1 MNSEFFIPNSKFPSR
16 VAAAFEKAKSALL
29 AEREELGHW
38 EGSLSSSPLATA
50 TAVTA
55 LFAMD
60 RALDGCRLPASA
72 SVSRTFSSSQ
82 SLFDPPAPPMRYPRY
97 QGLIGRG
104 LEWIAK
110 RANPD
115 GGWGDTDRSRS
126 NVSTTVL
133 CWSALN
139 LIGKEGGHPF
149 QGTVDRA
156 ESWLREYA
164 GGMEAEKI
172 AKAVTRRYGKDKT
185 FSAPILTMA
194 AIAGR
199 LGGGQTAWRWVR
211 PLPFE
216 LAAFPP
222 KWYAALRLPVVSYAL
237 PALIAVG
244 MARHTHLPPKS
255 PILRAIRSSFRVKC
269 LSVLQSIQPANGGFL
284 EATPLTSFVAMSMA
298 SSRLAAHPVAL
309 KAADFVAK
317 SVRKD
322 GSWAIDTNL
331 SAWVTTLSVNALGT
345 RGLLVL
351 PREEREDL
359 AEWIRHRQ
367 YTERH
372 PYTQAEPGGWAWTD
386 LPGGVPDADDTAGAL
401 IALHRLWDLA
411 DKEDSD
417 SSTLAGLRQ
426 SRAAAGI
433 RWLCNVQNRD
443 GGVPTFCRGW
453 GKLPFDRSSDDITA
467 HALRAWSLWM
477 PKLAPKDQVRAERS
491 LRRAVRFLLRRQRED
506 GSWLPLW
513 FGNQEV
519 SGDENPVY
527 GTARVL
533 LALIGLPKKARRS
546 AIPSVVQGMHWLALN
561 QNDDGGWGG
570 SYGASSSVEET
581 SLAVEALFA
590 GASTDGLESSW
601 TKAAAGKGL
610 EWLLQRVEADQFR
623 ASSPIGFYFA
633 KLWYYEKLYPIL
645 FAVGA
650 LRRAVEVFQPEVGLK
665 SVEKS
670 EEFSPQLSLVSV

>member
-1 MNSEFFIPNSKFPSR
+1 MHSEFCIPNSAFQNR
-16 VAAAFEKAKSALL
+16 VAAAFEKARSTLL
-29 AEREELGHW
+29 SEREELGHW
-38 EGSLSSSPLATA
+38 EGELSSSPLATA

-55 LFAMD
+55 LFAID
-60 RALDGCRLPASA
+60 QALDGCRLPASA
-72 SVSRTFSSSQ
+72 SVPRSFSSSQ
-82 SLFDPPAPPMRYPRY
+82 ALSKPPDAPPCYPRY

-149 QGTVDRA
+149 QKTVDLA
-156 ESWLREYA
+156 EDWLREYA
-164 GGMEAEKI
+164 GGLEAEKI
-172 AKAVTRRYGKDKT
+172 AAAVTRRYGKDKT

-199 LGGGQTAWRWVR
+199 LGGGRTAWRWVQ

-255 PILRAIRSSFRVKC
+255 PILRDLRSSFRVKC
-269 LSVLQSIQPANGGFL
+269 LAVLQSIQPANGGFL

-298 SSRLAAHPVAL
+298 SSRLAGHPVAL
-309 KAADFVAK
+309 KAADFIAN
-317 SVRKD
+317 SARKD

-331 SAWVTTLSVNALGT
+331 STWVTTLSINALGT
-345 RGLLVL
+345 RGLSGL
-351 PREEREDL
+351 PREEREAL
-359 AEWIRHRQ
+359 SGWLRRRQ
-367 YTERH
+367 YSGRH

-401 IALHRLWDLA
+401 IALYHLWEIADEEDSTAAPLA
-411 DKEDSD
+411 D
-417 SSTLAGLRQ
+417 LRQ
-426 SRAAAGI
+426 ARATAGI
-433 RWLCNVQNRD
+433 RWLCKVQNRD

-467 HALRAWSLWM
+467 HAVRAWSLWM
-477 PKLAPKDQVRAERS
+477 PKLMPKDRVLAERS
-491 LRRAVRFLLRRQRED
+491 LRRAVRFLLRRQRSD
-506 GSWLPLW
+506 GSWRPLW

-519 SGDENPVY
+519 SGNENLVY

-533 LALIGLPKKARRS
+533 LALIELPDKERRP
-546 AIPSVVQGMHWLALN
+546 AMPSIAQAMHWLALN
-561 QNDDGGWGG
+561 QNEEGGWGG
-570 SYGASSSVEET
+570 GYGASSSVEET
-581 SLAVEALFA
+581 SLAVEALFV
-590 GASTDGLESSW
+590 GASMDELKSSW

-610 EWLLQRVEADQFR
+610 EWLLQRVETDQFG

-650 LRRAVEVFQPEVGLK
+650 LRRAVEVFQAECGL
-665 SVEKS
+665 KS
-670 EEFSPQLSLVSV
+670 EEFSSQFAPVAV

>member
-1 MNSEFFIPNSKFPSR
+1 MNSEFFLPNSEFQNR
-16 VAAAFEKAKSALL
+16 VAAAFKKARSALL

-60 RALDGCRLPASA
+60 QALAGCRLPAFA
-72 SVSRTFSSSQ
+72 SVSRAFSSSQ
-82 SLFDPPAPPMRYPRY
+82 SLFEPPAPPALYPRY

-104 LEWIAK
+104 LEWMAK

-126 NVSTTVL
+126 NISTTVL

-139 LIGKEGGHPF
+139 VVGKEGGHPF
-149 QGTVDRA
+149 QKTVDRA
-156 ESWLREYA
+156 EAWLRKHA
-164 GGMEAEKI
+164 GGLEAENI
-172 AKAVTRRYGKDKT
+172 AAAVTRRYGKDKT
-185 FSAPILTMA
+185 FSAPILMMA
-194 AIAGR
+194 AVAGR
-199 LGGGQTAWRWVR
+199 LGRGRAAWRWVQ

-244 MARHTHLPPKS
+244 VARHTHLPPKS
-255 PILRAIRSSFRVKC
+255 PILRDIRSSFRVKC

-284 EATPLTSFVAMSMA
+284 EAAPLTSFVAMSMA
-298 SSRLAAHPVAL
+298 ASRLAGHPVAL
-309 KAADFVAK
+309 KAADFIAN
-317 SVRKD
+317 SARKD

-331 SAWVTTLSVNALGT
+331 STWVTTLSINALGT
-345 RGLLVL
+345 RGLSGL
-351 PREEREDL
+351 PPEEREAL
-359 AEWIRHRQ
+359 SEWLRRQ
-367 YTERH
+367 QYSDRH
-372 PYTQAEPGGWAWTD
+372 PYTQAASGGWAWTD

-401 IALHRLWDLA
+401 IALHHLWEAEEDPTAAPLA
-411 DKEDSD
+411 D
-417 SSTLAGLRQ
+417 LRQ
-426 SRAAAGI
+426 SRAAGI
-433 RWLCNVQNRD
+433 RWLCNLQNRD
-443 GGVPTFCRGW
+443 GGIPTFCRGW
-453 GKLPFDRSSDDITA
+453 GKLPFDRSSEDITA
-467 HALRAWSLWM
+467 HAVCAWILWM
-477 PKLAPKDQVRAERS
+477 PKLTPKDRVLAERS
-491 LRRAVRFLLRRQRED
+491 LRRAVRFLLRRQRGD
-506 GSWLPLW
+506 GSWRPLW

-519 SGDENPVY
+519 CGDENPVY

-533 LALIGLPKKARRS
+533 SALIRLPEKERRQAAPS
-546 AIPSVVQGMHWLALN
+546 ISQAIHWLALN

-590 GASTDGLESSW
+590 GASMNELESSW

-610 EWLLQRVEADQFR
+610 EWLLQRVESDSFG

-633 KLWYYEKLYPIL
+633 KLWYYEKLYPLL

-650 LRRAVEVFQPEVGLK
+650 LRRALDFFQAEFGLESEGFSSRLS
-665 SVEKS
+665 SV
-670 EEFSPQLSLVSV
+670 PV

>member
-1 MNSEFFIPNSKFPSR
+1 MNSESSISNSEFQNR
-16 VAAAFEKAKSALL
+16 VIDAFEKTRGALL

-38 EGSLSSSPLATA
+38 EGTLSSSPLATA

-60 RALDGCRLPASA
+60 QALDGCRLPASA
-72 SVSRTFSSSQ
+72 SVSQSISSSQ
-82 SLFDPPAPPMRYPRY
+82 SLFEPPAPPLRYPRY

-104 LEWIAK
+104 LEWIAN
-110 RANPD
+110 RANSD
-115 GGWGDTDRSRS
+115 GGWGDTVRSRS

-139 LIGKEGGHPF
+139 LVGKEGGHPF
-149 QGTVDRA
+149 QKTVDRA
-156 ESWLREYA
+156 EAWLREYA
-164 GGMEAEKI
+164 GGLEAEKI
-172 AKAVTRRYGKDKT
+172 AAAVTRRYGKDKT

-199 LGGGQTAWRWVR
+199 LGDGQKVWRWVQ

-255 PILRAIRSSFRVKC
+255 PILRAIRSSFRVQC

-298 SSRLAAHPVAL
+298 SSRLAGHPVAL
-309 KAADFVAK
+309 KAADFIAN
-317 SVRKD
+317 SARKD

-345 RGLLVL
+345 RGLSGL
-351 PREEREDL
+351 PREEREAL
-359 AEWIRHRQ
+359 AEWIRRQ
-367 YTERH
+367 QYLGRH

-401 IALHRLWDLA
+401 IALHCLWDLA
-411 DKEDSD
+411 DKEDSA
-417 SSTLAGLRQ
+417 SATLAGLRQ

-467 HALRAWSLWM
+467 HAVRAWSLWM
-477 PKLAPKDQVRAERS
+477 PRLASKDRVRAGRS
-491 LRRAVRFLLRRQRED
+491 LRRAVRFLLRRQRSD
-506 GSWLPLW
+506 GSWRPLW

-533 LALIGLPKKARRS
+533 LALIGLPKKERR
-546 AIPSVVQGMHWLALN
+546 AAMPSVAQGMHWLALN

-590 GASTDGLESSW
+590 GASTDELKSSW
-601 TKAAAGKGL
+601 TKAATGKGL
-610 EWLLQRVEADQFR
+610 GWLLRRVEADQFD
-623 ASSPIGFYFA
+623 APSPIGFYFA
-633 KLWYYEKLYPIL
+633 KLWYYEKLYPIV

-650 LRRAVEVFQPEVGLK
+650 LRRAVEVFQPEFGLESK
-665 SVEKS
+665 
-670 EEFSPQLSLVSV
+670 EFSSRLTPVPA

>member
-1 MNSEFFIPNSKFPSR
+1 MNSEFCIPNSEFQNR
-16 VAAAFEKAKSALL
+16 VAAAFEKARSALL

-38 EGSLSSSPLATA
+38 EGALSSSPLATA

-55 LFAMD
+55 LFTMD
-60 RALDGCRLPASA
+60 QALAGCRLSASA
-72 SVSRTFSSSQ
+72 AVPRTFSSSQ
-82 SLFDPPAPPMRYPRY
+82 SLFEPPVPPARYPRY

-110 RANPD
+110 RANSD

-133 CWSALN
+133 CWSVLN

-149 QGTVDRA
+149 QKIVDRA
-156 ESWLREYA
+156 EDWLREYA
-164 GGMEAEKI
+164 GGLEAEKI
-172 AKAVTRRYGKDKT
+172 AAAVTRRYGKDKT

-199 LGGGQTAWRWVR
+199 LGGGRTAWRWVQ

-244 MARHTHLPPKS
+244 LARHTHLPPKS
-255 PILRAIRSSFRVKC
+255 PILRDLRSSFRVKC

-298 SSRLAAHPVAL
+298 SSRLAGHPVAL
-309 KAADFVAK
+309 KAADFIENSA
-317 SVRKD
+317 RRD

-331 SAWVTTLSVNALGT
+331 STWVTTLSVDALGA
-345 RGLLVL
+345 RGLSGL
-351 PREEREDL
+351 PRKEREAL
-359 AEWIRHRQ
+359 SEWLRRCQ
-367 YTERH
+367 YPGRH

-401 IALHRLWDLA
+401 IALHHLWKIADEEDSTAAPLA
-411 DKEDSD
+411 DFRK
-417 SSTLAGLRQ
+417 
-426 SRAAAGI
+426 SRAMAGI

-453 GKLPFDRSSDDITA
+453 GKLPFDRSSEDITA
-467 HALRAWSLWM
+467 HAVRAWSLWM
-477 PKLAPKDQVRAERS
+477 PKLMPKDRVRAERS
-491 LRRAVRFLLRRQRED
+491 LRRAVRFLLKRQRGD
-506 GSWLPLW
+506 GSWRPLW

-519 SGDENPVY
+519 SGNENPVY

-533 LALIGLPKKARRS
+533 SALIGLPERERRP
-546 AIPSVVQGMHWLALN
+546 AMPSVDQGMHWLTLN

-570 SYGASSSVEET
+570 SYGAASSVEET
-581 SLAVEALFA
+581 SLAVAALFA
-590 GASTDGLESSW
+590 GASTDGLDSSW
-601 TKAAAGKGL
+601 TKASARKGL
-610 EWLLQRVEADQFR
+610 EWLLQRVEADQLSD
-623 ASSPIGFYFA
+623 SSPIGFYFA

-650 LRRAVEVFQPEVGLK
+650 LRRAVEVFQPEFGL
-665 SVEKS
+665 KS
-670 EEFSPQLSLVSV
+670 EEFSSRLSPVPV

>member
-1 MNSEFFIPNSKFPSR
+1 MNSEFFIPNSEFPSR
-16 VAAAFEKAKSALL
+16 VAAAFEKARSALL

-38 EGSLSSSPLATA
+38 EGTLSSSPLATA

-60 RALDGCRLPASA
+60 QALDGCQLPASA
-72 SVSRTFSSSQ
+72 SVSQSISSSQ
-82 SLFDPPAPPMRYPRY
+82 SLFEPPAPPLRYPRY

-110 RANPD
+110 RANSD

-139 LIGKEGGHPF
+139 LVGKEDDHPF

-156 ESWLREYA
+156 EAWLREYA
-164 GGMEAEKI
+164 GGLEAEKI
-172 AKAVTRRYGKDKT
+172 AAAVTRRYGKDKT

-199 LGGGQTAWRWVR
+199 LGDGRTAWRWVR

-255 PILRAIRSSFRVKC
+255 PILRAIRSSFRIQC

-298 SSRLAAHPVAL
+298 SSRLAGHPVAL
-309 KAADFVAK
+309 KAADFIAN
-317 SVRKD
+317 SARKD

-345 RGLLVL
+345 RGLSGL
-351 PREEREDL
+351 PREEREAL
-359 AEWIRHRQ
+359 AEWIRRQ
-367 YTERH
+367 QYPRRH
-372 PYTQAEPGGWAWTD
+372 PYTQAEPGGWTWTD

-401 IALHRLWDLA
+401 IALRRLWELA
-411 DKEDSD
+411 DKEDSAF
-417 SSTLAGLRQ
+417 STLAGLRQ
-426 SRAAAGI
+426 SCAAAGI

-467 HALRAWSLWM
+467 HAVRAWSLWM
-477 PKLAPKDQVRAERS
+477 SKLAPKDQVRAERS
-491 LRRAVRFLLRRQRED
+491 LRRAVRFLLSRQRGD
-506 GSWLPLW
+506 GSWRPLW

-533 LALIGLPKKARRS
+533 LALIELPKKERRE
-546 AIPSVVQGMHWLALN
+546 AMPSVAQGMHWLALN

-581 SLAVEALFA
+581 SLAMEALFA
-590 GASTDGLESSW
+590 GASMDELKSSW
-601 TKAAAGKGL
+601 TKAATGKGL
-610 EWLLQRVEADQFR
+610 EWLLRRVEADQFD

-633 KLWYYEKLYPIL
+633 KLWYYEKLYPIV
-645 FAVGA
+645 FVVGA
-650 LRRAVEVFQPEVGLK
+650 LRRAVEVFQPEFGLESK
-665 SVEKS
+665 
-670 EEFSPQLSLVSV
+670 EFSSRLVPVPA

>member
-1 MNSEFFIPNSKFPSR
+1 M
-16 VAAAFEKAKSALL
+16 

-38 EGSLSSSPLATA
+38 EGELSSSPLATA

-60 RALDGCRLPASA
+60 QALDGCRLPAFA
-72 SVSRTFSSSQ
+72 SIPRTFSSSQ
-82 SLFDPPAPPMRYPRY
+82 SLSEPPDAPSRYPRY

-139 LIGKEGGHPF
+139 VIGKEGGHPF
-149 QGTVDRA
+149 QKTVDRA
-156 ESWLREYA
+156 EDWLREYA
-164 GGMEAEKI
+164 GGLEAEKI
-172 AKAVTRRYGKDKT
+172 AAAVTRCYGKDKT

-199 LGGGQTAWRWVR
+199 LGGGRTAWRWVH

-244 MARHTHLPPKS
+244 MARHTHLPPQS
-255 PILRAIRSSFRVKC
+255 PILRDLRSSFRGKC
-269 LSVLQSIQPANGGFL
+269 LAVLQSIQPANGGFL

-298 SSRLAAHPVAL
+298 SSRLAGHPVAL
-309 KAADFVAK
+309 KAVDFIAN
-317 SVRKD
+317 SARKD

-331 SAWVTTLSVNALGT
+331 STWVTTLSVNALRT
-345 RGLLVL
+345 RGLSGL
-351 PREEREDL
+351 PREEREAL
-359 AEWIRHRQ
+359 SGWLRRRQ
-367 YTERH
+367 YPGRH

-401 IALHRLWDLA
+401 IALHHLWEIADEEDSTAAPLA
-411 DKEDSD
+411 D
-417 SSTLAGLRQ
+417 LRQ
-426 SRAAAGI
+426 SRATAGI

-467 HALRAWSLWM
+467 HTVRAWSLWIPKLM
-477 PKLAPKDQVRAERS
+477 PKDRVLAERS
-491 LRRAVRFLLRRQRED
+491 LRRAVRFLLKRQRGD
-506 GSWLPLW
+506 GSWRPLW

-519 SGDENPVY
+519 SGNENPVY

-533 LALIGLPKKARRS
+533 LALIGLPDKERRP
-546 AIPSVVQGMHWLALN
+546 AMPSIAQAMHWLALN
-561 QNDDGGWGG
+561 QNEDGGWGG
-570 SYGASSSVEET
+570 GYGASSSVEET

-590 GASTDGLESSW
+590 GASMDELKSSW
-601 TKAAAGKGL
+601 TKTAAGKGL
-610 EWLLQRVEADQFR
+610 EWLLQRVEADQFGD
-623 ASSPIGFYFA
+623 SSPIGFYFA

-650 LRRAVEVFQPEVGLK
+650 LRRAVEVFQAECGL
-665 SVEKS
+665 KS
-670 EEFSPQLSLVSV
+670 EEFSSQFAPVAV

>member
-1 MNSEFFIPNSKFPSR
+1 MPSEFCLPNSAFQNR
-16 VAAAFEKAKSALL
+16 VAVAFEKARSALL

-38 EGSLSSSPLATA
+38 EGELSSSPLATA

-60 RALDGCRLPASA
+60 QALDGCRLPTSA
-72 SVSRTFSSSQ
+72 SVPRTFSSSQ
-82 SLFDPPAPPMRYPRY
+82 SLSEPPDAPPCYPRY

-110 RANPD
+110 CANPD
-115 GGWGDTDRSRS
+115 GGWGDTNRSRS

-149 QGTVDRA
+149 QKTVDRA
-156 ESWLREYA
+156 EDWLREYA
-164 GGMEAEKI
+164 GGLEAEKI
-172 AKAVTRRYGKDKT
+172 AAAVTRRYGKDKT

-199 LGGGQTAWRWVR
+199 LGGGRTAWQWVQ

-255 PILRAIRSSFRVKC
+255 PILRDLRSSFRVKC
-269 LSVLQSIQPANGGFL
+269 LAVLQSIQPANGGFL

-298 SSRLAAHPVAL
+298 SSRLAGHPVAL
-309 KAADFVAK
+309 KAADFIAN
-317 SVRKD
+317 SARKD

-331 SAWVTTLSVNALGT
+331 STWVTTLSVNALGT
-345 RGLLVL
+345 RGLSVL
-351 PREEREDL
+351 PREEREAL
-359 AEWIRHRQ
+359 SGWLRRRQ
-367 YTERH
+367 YPGRH

-401 IALHRLWDLA
+401 IALHHLWKIANEEDSTAAPLA
-411 DKEDSD
+411 D
-417 SSTLAGLRQ
+417 LRQ
-426 SRAAAGI
+426 ARATAGI

-467 HALRAWSLWM
+467 HAVRAWSLWM
-477 PKLAPKDQVRAERS
+477 PKLTPKDRVLAERS
-491 LRRAVRFLLRRQRED
+491 LRRAVRFLLRRQRGD
-506 GSWLPLW
+506 GSWRPLW

-519 SGDENPVY
+519 SGNENPVY

-533 LALIGLPKKARRS
+533 LALIGLSDKERRP
-546 AIPSVVQGMHWLALN
+546 AIPSIAQAMHWLALN
-561 QNDDGGWGG
+561 QNEDGGWGG
-570 SYGASSSVEET
+570 RYGASSSVEET

-590 GASTDGLESSW
+590 GVSMDELKSSW
-601 TKAAAGKGL
+601 TKATAGKGL
-610 EWLLQRVEADQFR
+610 EWLLQRVEADQFGD
-623 ASSPIGFYFA
+623 SSPIGFYFA

-650 LRRAVEVFQPEVGLK
+650 LRRAVEVFQAECGL
-665 SVEKS
+665 KS
-670 EEFSPQLSLVSV
+670 EEFSSQFAPVAV

>member
-1 MNSEFFIPNSKFPSR
+1 MNSEFCIPNSEFQNK
-16 VAAAFEKAKSALL
+16 VAAAFEKARSALL

-38 EGSLSSSPLATA
+38 EGALSSSPLATA

-55 LFAMD
+55 LFTMD
-60 RALDGCRLPASA
+60 QALAGCRLSASA
-72 SVSRTFSSSQ
+72 SVPRTFSSSQ
-82 SLFDPPAPPMRYPRY
+82 SLFEPPAPPARYPRY
-97 QGLIGRG
+97 QGLIERG
-104 LEWIAK
+104 LEWIAE
-110 RANPD
+110 RANSD
-115 GGWGDTDRSRS
+115 GGWGDTDRSWS

-149 QGTVDRA
+149 QKTVDRA
-156 ESWLREYA
+156 EDWLREYS
-164 GGMEAEKI
+164 GGLEAEKI
-172 AKAVTRRYGKDKT
+172 AAAVTRRYGKDKT

-199 LGGGQTAWRWVR
+199 LGGGRTAWRWVQ

-244 MARHTHLPPKS
+244 LARHTHLPPKS
-255 PILRAIRSSFRVKC
+255 PILRDLRSSFRVKC

-298 SSRLAAHPVAL
+298 SSRLAGHPVAL
-309 KAADFVAK
+309 KAADFIENSA
-317 SVRKD
+317 RKD

-331 SAWVTTLSVNALGT
+331 STWVTTLSVDALGI
-345 RGLLVL
+345 RGLSGL
-351 PREEREDL
+351 PREEREAL
-359 AEWIRHRQ
+359 SEWLRRRQ
-367 YTERH
+367 YLGRH

-401 IALHRLWDLA
+401 IALHHLWKIADEEDSTAAPLA
-411 DKEDSD
+411 D
-417 SSTLAGLRQ
+417 LRK
-426 SRAAAGI
+426 SRATAGI

-453 GKLPFDRSSDDITA
+453 GKLPFDRSSEDITA
-467 HALRAWSLWM
+467 HAVRAWSLWM
-477 PKLAPKDQVRAERS
+477 PKLMPKDRVRAERS
-491 LRRAVRFLLRRQRED
+491 LRRAVRFLLRSQQGD
-506 GSWLPLW
+506 GSWRPLW

-519 SGDENPVY
+519 SGNENPVY

-533 LALIGLPKKARRS
+533 SALIGLPERERRP
-546 AIPSVVQGMHWLALN
+546 AMPSVDQGRHWLTLN

-570 SYGASSSVEET
+570 SYGAASSVEET
-581 SLAVEALFA
+581 SLAVAALFA
-590 GASTDGLESSW
+590 AGSSTDGLDSSW
-601 TKAAAGKGL
+601 TKAAARKGL
-610 EWLLQRVEADQFR
+610 EWLLQRVETDQFSD
-623 ASSPIGFYFA
+623 SSPIGFYFA

-650 LRRAVEVFQPEVGLK
+650 LRRAVEVFQPEFGL
-665 SVEKS
+665 KS
-670 EEFSPQLSLVSV
+670 EEFSSRLSPVPV

>member
-1 MNSEFFIPNSKFPSR
+1 M
-16 VAAAFEKAKSALL
+16 
-29 AEREELGHW
+29 AEREESGHW
-38 EGSLSSSPLATA
+38 EGALSSSPLATA

-55 LFAMD
+55 LFVVD
-60 RALDGCRLPASA
+60 QALAGCRLSVSA
-72 SVSRTFSSSQ
+72 SVPPTFSSSQ
-82 SLFDPPAPPMRYPRY
+82 SLFEPPAPPARYPRY

-104 LEWIAK
+104 LEWIAE
-110 RANPD
+110 RANSD
-115 GGWGDTDRSRS
+115 GGWGDADRSRS

-139 LIGKEGGHPF
+139 LIGKEDDHPF
-149 QGTVDRA
+149 QKTVDRA
-156 ESWLREYA
+156 EDWLRKYA
-164 GGMEAEKI
+164 GGLEAEKI
-172 AKAVTRRYGKDKT
+172 AAAVTRRYGKDKT

-199 LGGGQTAWRWVR
+199 LGGGRIAWRWVQ

-222 KWYAALRLPVVSYAL
+222 QWYAALRLPVVSYAL

-255 PILRAIRSSFRVKC
+255 PILRELRSSFRVKC

-298 SSRLAAHPVAL
+298 SSRLAGHPVAL
-309 KAADFVAK
+309 KAANFIAN
-317 SVRKD
+317 SARKN

-331 SAWVTTLSVNALGT
+331 STWVTTLSVNALGT
-345 RGLLVL
+345 RGLSVL
-351 PREEREDL
+351 PREERESL
-359 AEWIRHRQ
+359 AEWLRFRQ
-367 YTERH
+367 YSGRH

-401 IALHRLWDLA
+401 IALHHLWEIA
-411 DKEDSD
+411 DEEDS
-417 SSTLAGLRQ
+417 TAAPLANLRKP
-426 SRAAAGI
+426 RATAGI

-453 GKLPFDRSSDDITA
+453 GKLPFDRSSEDITA
-467 HALRAWSLWM
+467 HAVRAWSLWM

-491 LRRAVRFLLRRQRED
+491 LRRAVRFLLRRQRGD
-506 GSWLPLW
+506 GSWRPLW

-533 LALIGLPKKARRS
+533 LALIGLPEKERQPAM
-546 AIPSVVQGMHWLALN
+546 PSVDQGMHWLALN
-561 QNDDGGWGG
+561 QNEDGGWGG

-581 SLAVEALFA
+581 SLAVEALLA
-590 GASTDGLESSW
+590 GALLDELKLSW

-610 EWLLQRVEADQFR
+610 EWLLQRVEADQFDIP
-623 ASSPIGFYFA
+623 SPIGFYFA

-650 LRRAVEVFQPEVGLK
+650 LRRAVEVFQAARGL
-665 SVEKS
+665 KS
-670 EEFSPQLSLVSV
+670 EEFSSQFAPVAV

>member
-1 MNSEFFIPNSKFPSR
+1 MPSEFCLPNSAFQNR
-16 VAAAFEKAKSALL
+16 VAAAFEKARSTLL

-38 EGSLSSSPLATA
+38 EGELSSSPLATA

-60 RALDGCRLPASA
+60 QALAGCRLPASA
-72 SVSRTFSSSQ
+72 SVPPTFSSSQ
-82 SLFDPPAPPMRYPRY
+82 SLFEPPAPPPCYPRY

-139 LIGKEGGHPF
+139 LVGKEGDHPF
-149 QGTVDRA
+149 QKTVDRA
-156 ESWLREYA
+156 ENWLREYA
-164 GGMEAEKI
+164 GGLEAEKI
-172 AKAVTRRYGKDKT
+172 AAAVTRRYGKDKT

-199 LGGGQTAWRWVR
+199 LGAGRTAWRWVQ

-255 PILRAIRSSFRVKC
+255 PILRDLRSSFRVKC
-269 LSVLQSIQPANGGFL
+269 LAVLQSIQPANGGFL

-298 SSRLAAHPVAL
+298 SSRLAGHPVAL
-309 KAADFVAK
+309 KAADFIANAA
-317 SVRKD
+317 RKD

-331 SAWVTTLSVNALGT
+331 STWVTTLSVNALGT
-345 RGLLVL
+345 RGLSDL
-351 PREEREDL
+351 PREEREAL
-359 AEWIRHRQ
+359 SGWLRRRQ
-367 YTERH
+367 YPGRH

-401 IALHRLWDLA
+401 IALHHLWEIADEEDSTAAPLA
-411 DKEDSD
+411 D
-417 SSTLAGLRQ
+417 LRQ
-426 SRAAAGI
+426 ARATAGI

-467 HALRAWSLWM
+467 HAVRAWSLWM
-477 PKLAPKDQVRAERS
+477 PKLAPKDRVLAERS
-491 LRRAVRFLLRRQRED
+491 LRWAVRFLLRRQRGD
-506 GSWLPLW
+506 GSWRPLW

-519 SGDENPVY
+519 SGNENPVY

-533 LALIGLPKKARRS
+533 LALIGLPDKERRP
-546 AIPSVVQGMHWLALN
+546 AMPSIAQGMHWLALN
-561 QNDDGGWGG
+561 QNEEGGWGG
-570 SYGASSSVEET
+570 GYGASSSVEET
-581 SLAVEALFA
+581 SLAVESLFA
-590 GASTDGLESSW
+590 GASMDELKSSW

-610 EWLLQRVEADQFR
+610 EWLLQRVEADQFG

-650 LRRAVEVFQPEVGLK
+650 LRRGVEVFQAECRL
-665 SVEKS
+665 KS
-670 EEFSPQLSLVSV
+670 EEFSSQFAPVAG